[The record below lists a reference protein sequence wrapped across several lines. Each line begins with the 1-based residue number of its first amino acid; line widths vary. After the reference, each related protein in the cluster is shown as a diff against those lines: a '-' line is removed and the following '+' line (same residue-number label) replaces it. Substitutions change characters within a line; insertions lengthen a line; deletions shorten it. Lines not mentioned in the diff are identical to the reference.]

1 MKSKGQNRGM
11 SNLLKEEGLSIFE
24 ALVALCLTTMVLLTH
39 AQAIIQNH
47 ETFNRNR
54 RNALAMQQAE
64 TLLES
69 YWVKDLPTISTSDNL
84 TENNY
89 LYNGIRFNRTVTVT
103 QNSNASV
110 IVAVSVTS
118 ATSGLSGS
126 ASLSKEFTFLN
137 KR

>member
-1 MKSKGQNRGM
+1 MRTNHTRLNSTS
-11 SNLLKEEGLSIFE
+11 SNKELGISIFE
-24 ALVALCLTTMVLLTH
+24 ALVAMSLTAMILLTH
-39 AQAIIQNH
+39 AQAIVQNH

-64 TLLES
+64 SLMEQFWAQTFETLGAS
-69 YWVKDLPTISTSDNL
+69 SNL

-103 QNSNASV
+103 QNPNASILIDV
-110 IVAVSVTS
+110 NVTS
-118 ATSGLSGS
+118 STSGLSGS
-126 ASLSKEFTFLN
+126 ASLSREFTFLN